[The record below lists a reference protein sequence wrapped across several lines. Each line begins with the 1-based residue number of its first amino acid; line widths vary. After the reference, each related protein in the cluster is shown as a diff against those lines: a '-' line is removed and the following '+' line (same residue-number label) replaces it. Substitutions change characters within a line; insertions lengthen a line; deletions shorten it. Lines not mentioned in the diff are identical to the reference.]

1 MPKAVSPADPQ
12 WTPAGSTLLGRILLA
27 TGVAA
32 LGMQSLIH
40 ADFVSSLQPV
50 PAWLPGRRILAC
62 LIGTFL
68 VISAVGHL
76 SRRHV
81 RSSAIGLGTMTLVWL
96 LVFHGPRL
104 VAHPTSM
111 GAWVVACETAAL
123 MGAAWVLVGALSVG
137 GKVGRSGVATGAA
150 MAGRILFGLSLLLFG
165 LSHFRY
171 HDLVASLVPAWIPGR
186 LFWAYFTGVAHFAAG
201 LSLLTN
207 AMAPL
212 AATLYGIMLGM
223 FALLVNGPRAVS
235 LNQPAE
241 WDSLFVAVA
250 LSGAAWVIAGCLR
263 KPPPATAADSPV
275 ATSRDAA
282 GT

>member
-1 MPKAVSPADPQ
+1 MPKAISPADPQ

-32 LGMQSLIH
+32 LGMQSLLH

-50 PAWLPGRRILAC
+50 PAWLPARRVLAC

-76 SRRHV
+76 SKRHV
-81 RSSAIGLGTMTLVWL
+81 RSAAIGLGAMTLVWL

-104 VAHPTSM
+104 AAHPTSV

-123 MGAAWVLVGALSVG
+123 TGAAWVLVGALSIG
-137 GKVGRSGVATGAA
+137 GKVGQSRVTTRAA
-150 MAGRILFGLSLLLFG
+150 VVGRILFGLSLLLFG
-165 LSHFRY
+165 LSHFMY

-186 LFWAYFTGVAHFAAG
+186 LFWAYFTGTAHFVAG
-201 LSLLTN
+201 VSLLTN
-207 AMAPL
+207 VMSRL
-212 AATLYGIMLGM
+212 AAALVGVMLGL
-223 FALLVNGPRAVS
+223 FALLVNAPRAVN
-235 LNQPAE
+235 LNKPAE

-250 LSGAAWVIAGCLR
+250 LSGAAWIIAGCLQ
-263 KPPPATAADSPV
+263 KPRSSTTAGSTV
-275 ATSRDAA
+275 AAS
-282 GT
+282 